1 MLQKLPIYKATIKDE
16 TDGVFCLSFVDF
28 PATEVDWQM
37 FSKQE
42 VNFSIENEEKRL
54 VRGVFMTAN
63 HLIYRVDETGYEY
76 YITFSEDTLRKIAE
90 RFLANGYN
98 KNVDTNHNA
107 QLEEGIYLQEIFF
120 KDVEKGIDPV
130 GFTDVE
136 DKSLFCQYRVEN
148 DEIWNAIKEGKF
160 KGFSM
165 AGFFDVEPVQMSKQE
180 INNKTNNRDKMK
192 LSKIKSL
199 LQTALMQ
206 FGRLSTDKGLI
217 SYESDN
223 ELPEVGESIYLVDE
237 EDNETLAEDGE
248 YALEDGTVIVV
259 AEGKVSEVREPE
271 KEEEPA
277 EEPVEAEDDPEE
289 SAEETPA
296 ETPAEEEPASTSEI
310 DALKERIKNLE
321 AEIARL
327 EEENGALKERI
338 AELESKPAAEP
349 ATEEFEKQ
357 TKVEKTG
364 NKKLDR
370 LSAILNA

>member
-76 YITFSEDTLRKIAE
+76 YITFGEDTLRKIAE

-120 KDVEKGIDPV
+120 KDVEKGVNPI
-130 GFTDVE
+130 GFESVE

-180 INNKTNNRDKMK
+180 INNNSNNRDKMK

-199 LQTALMQ
+199 LQAALMQ

-217 SYESDN
+217 SYASDN

-237 EDNETLAEDGE
+237 EGNESVAADGE
-248 YALEDGTVIVV
+248 YTLEDSTVIVV
-259 AEGKVSEVREPE
+259 AEGKVSEIREPE
-271 KEEEPA
+271 KEADAPA
-277 EEPVEAEDDPEE
+277 EEPVEAEDEPEE
-289 SAEETPA
+289 APAE
-296 ETPAEEEPASTSEI
+296 ETPAEEEPASVSEV
-310 DALKERIKNLE
+310 DALKERIRNLE
-321 AEIARL
+321 AEVARL
-327 EEENGALKERI
+327 ETENGELRERI
-338 AELESKPAAEP
+338 AELEKEPSAEP

-370 LSAILNA
+370 LSAILGA

>member
-120 KDVEKGIDPV
+120 KDVEKGVNPI
-130 GFTDVE
+130 GFESVE

-180 INNKTNNRDKMK
+180 INNNSNNRDKMK

-199 LQTALMQ
+199 LQAALMQ

-217 SYESDN
+217 SYASDN

-237 EDNETLAEDGE
+237 EGNESVAADGE
-248 YALEDGTVIVV
+248 YTLEDNTVIVV
-259 AEGKVSEVREPE
+259 VEGKVSEIREPQ
-271 KEEEPA
+271 KVEETPA
-277 EEPVEAEDDPEE
+277 EEPVQAEDEE
-289 SAEETPA
+289 PAEETPA
-296 ETPAEEEPASTSEI
+296 EEPASVDDV
-310 DALKERIKNLE
+310 DALKERIANLE
-321 AEIARL
+321 QEVARL
-327 EEENGALKERI
+327 ETENGELRERI
-338 AELESKPAAEP
+338 AELEKTPAAEP
-349 ATEEFEKQ
+349 VSEEYEKQ
-357 TKVEKTG
+357 TIVEKTG
-364 NKKLDR
+364 NKRLDR
-370 LSAILNA
+370 LNAILNA

>member
-76 YITFSEDTLRKIAE
+76 YITFGEDTLRKIAE

-120 KDVEKGIDPV
+120 KDVEKGVNPI
-130 GFTDVE
+130 GFENVE

-180 INNKTNNRDKMK
+180 INNNSNNRDKMK

-199 LQTALMQ
+199 LQAALMQ

-217 SYESDN
+217 SYASDN

-237 EDNETLAEDGE
+237 EGNETPAEDGE
-248 YALEDGTVIVV
+248 YTLEDNTVIVV
-259 AEGKVSEVREPE
+259 AEGKVSEIREPE
-271 KEEEPA
+271 KEADAPA
-277 EEPVEAEDDPEE
+277 EEPVEAEDEPEE
-289 SAEETPA
+289 AAE
-296 ETPAEEEPASTSEI
+296 ETPAEEEPASVSEV
-310 DALKERIKNLE
+310 DALKERIRNLE
-321 AEIARL
+321 AEVARL
-327 EEENGALKERI
+327 ETENGELRERI
-338 AELESKPAAEP
+338 AELESQPNAEP
-349 ATEEFEKQ
+349 ASETFEKVI
-357 TKVEKTG
+357 TVEKTG

-370 LSAILNA
+370 LNSILNAR

>member
-76 YITFSEDTLRKIAE
+76 YITFGEDTLRKIAE

-120 KDVEKGIDPV
+120 KDVEKGVNPI
-130 GFTDVE
+130 GFENVE

-180 INNKTNNRDKMK
+180 INNNSNNRDKMK

-237 EDNETLAEDGE
+237 EGNESVAADGE
-248 YALEDGTVIVV
+248 YTLEDNTVIVV
-259 AEGKVSEVREPE
+259 AEGKCSEVREPV
-271 KEEEPA
+271 KEEEPV
-277 EEPVEAEDDPEE
+277 EENVEAEDEE
-289 SAEETPA
+289 PAQEETPA
-296 ETPAEEEPASTSEI
+296 EPASEPSVSVDEVE
-310 DALKERIKNLE
+310 ALKERIKNLE
-321 AEIARL
+321 AEVARL
-327 EEENGALKERI
+327 ETENGELRERI
-338 AELESKPAAEP
+338 AELEKEPSAEP

-370 LSAILNA
+370 LSAILGA

>member
-76 YITFSEDTLRKIAE
+76 YITFDEDTLRKIAE

-259 AEGKVSEVREPE
+259 AEGKCSEIVIPQTSIDGIP
-271 KEEEPA
+271 EEEPKN
-277 EEPVEAEDDPEE
+277 EEPIA
-289 SAEETPA
+289 AEETETSTEPDGESDA
-296 ETPAEEEPASTSEI
+296 EKIA
-310 DALKERIKNLE
+310 NLE
-321 AEIARL
+321 SEIARL
-327 EEENGALKERI
+327 EEENGQLKARIEELENRI

-349 ATEEFEKQ
+349 ATEEFER
-357 TKVEKTG
+357 TVTIEKTG
-364 NKKLDR
+364 NKRLDR
-370 LSAILNA
+370 LNTILNA

>member
-54 VRGVFMTAN
+54 VRGVFMSAN
-63 HLIYRVDETGYEY
+63 HLIYRIDETGYEY
-76 YITFSEDTLRKIAE
+76 YITFGEDTLRKIAE

-107 QLEEGIYLQEIFF
+107 RLEDGIYLQEIFF
-120 KDVEKGIDPV
+120 KDVEKGVNPV
-130 GFTDVE
+130 GFENVE

-165 AGFFDVEPVQMSKQE
+165 AGFFDVEPIQMSK
-180 INNKTNNRDKMK
+180 INNNNNNIYKMK

-206 FGRLSTDKGLI
+206 FGRLSSDKGLL
-217 SYESDN
+217 SYASDN
-223 ELPEVGESIYLVDE
+223 EYPEIGEDMFLVDE
-237 EDNETLAEDGE
+237 EGNETPAEDGE
-248 YALEDGTVIVV
+248 YTLEDNVVIVI
-259 AEGKVSEVREPE
+259 AEGKCAEVRTPE
-271 KEEEPA
+271 KEVEPVVEPVVEEPVAAEEEPAAEEPA
-277 EEPVEAEDDPEE
+277 EEPVNVDE
-289 SAEETPA
+289 
-296 ETPAEEEPASTSEI
+296 
-310 DALKERIKNLE
+310 LRERIANLE
-321 AEIARL
+321 QEVARL
-327 EEENGALKERI
+327 ETENGELKERI
-338 AELESKPAAEP
+338 AELEKEPSAEP
-349 ATEEFEKQ
+349 ASETFEKVVA
-357 TKVEKTG
+357 TEDTG
-364 NKKLDR
+364 DKKLNNLR
-370 LSAILNA
+370 RVLNAR